1 MPWLPSLLLGRLRNG
16 LRHSPARLWTRG
28 LDAVSTCTSRLRPT
42 LLPRPRQLHAAL
54 PTRTRLLRIQ
64 AIWGVAVDVRWR
76 QQSHRHGS
84 RSGAVLPRW
93 TGTLLLTHSL
103 WTSGPESSGR
113 ALDTSL
119 SSLPG
124 ASSTP
129 SSAREHKQQLLRA
142 APSRFARLRI
152 HARYILLRSFNRPLT
167 LDEILGIFSWI
178 FLSNTIFILIG
189 TTTFVSLVL
198 AIAHGLSFED
208 YLATKLSDHLME
220 LTGATFMFES
230 SISPSWRSGVISL
243 RNVSVHLGPEY
254 ARRVKR
260 LQGVPHGNG
269 QGSPQLDQAHQL
281 PFKRFDDHY
290 HVEHYSDTAL
300 ASAHASMDS
309 SEEAIAE
316 HQHSA
321 FPGLSREE
329 VNYTMYDLKVD
340 QIDVTLSLWRW
351 MDGKGLIKDCSIRG
365 VRGVIDRTHVFWDP
379 LTPYDP
385 TSERDKHRQA
395 SGFEIG
401 SFHLE
406 DMLVYVYYPNAF
418 PPFPV
423 SIYSAS
429 LPQLRQRWF
438 LLDVLS
444 ADSMVGTYDNCLFS
458 IHQAQDPQSTL
469 LHAAHCRQ
477 HLPPLHPWQQ
487 QPVVLSTGTD
497 ITETPSLPS
506 WHHDSNSTRSPLL
519 PPTPGSITAP
529 KSRTSNKPYPAKRSH
544 LRIDGVNISHLNAG
558 TEGPF
563 GWITDGQVDVNAI
576 ISFPNELGQDPLK
589 RLVHELA
596 DDLESAMAQSASFP
610 LIAGFQA
617 SLRHGQPT
625 TPSADSAKDH
635 PDPSDRLAAVDDGSM
650 KRPTSDQHASMV
662 TVSNSSAAEASPI
675 PPAEPV
681 NPTLWFDLNVTFNN
695 TRASVPLQTEHI
707 SYLNNAL
714 IRPIVAYVNA
724 HRTVTSIPCRFTLQT
739 SDFDGSW
746 SFYDCRF
753 VDKASTEIG
762 KGFAKLAYDER
773 ERNRHLKRVG
783 LWSVQ
788 TVTRNLI
795 SLMYYVRGKRGFW
808 HYLGIVNDYKA

>member
-1 MPWLPSLLLGRLRNG
+1 MPLLPSMLLGRLQRG
-16 LRHSPARLWTRG
+16 FRLGPTWLRTQSLGTLLARRPHS
-28 LDAVSTCTSRLRPT
+28 RPT
-42 LLPRPRQLHAAL
+42 LLPRPLHFAL
-54 PTRTRLLRIQ
+54 PIGIRPFHVRAT
-64 AIWGVAVDVRWR
+64 WVVAADVRWR
-76 QQSHRHGS
+76 QRSHHHGPQP
-84 RSGAVLPRW
+84 GAVLPRW

-103 WTSGPESSGR
+103 WTNGTEPSPRPIDTTFSSR
-113 ALDTSL
+113 PVAPS
-119 SSLPG
+119 
-124 ASSTP
+124 AST
-129 SSAREHKQQLLRA
+129 SAREDKQRLLRT
-142 APSRFARLRI
+142 APNRFARLRV
-152 HARYILLRSFNRPLT
+152 HARYVLLRSFNRPFT

-208 YLATKLSDHLME
+208 YLATKLSEHLMD

-254 ARRVKR
+254 ADRVKE
-260 LQGVPHGNG
+260 LHHLPHDNG
-269 QGSPQLDQAHQL
+269 QSSPQFDQAHQL

-290 HVEHYSDTAL
+290 HVEQYGDNAPMT
-300 ASAHASMDS
+300 AHAAMES
-309 SEEAIAE
+309 SEEGIAE
-316 HQHSA
+316 HQRST

-329 VNYTMYDLKVD
+329 VNYTMYDLKVN

-385 TSERDKHRQA
+385 VAERDKHRQV
-395 SGFEIG
+395 SGFEID

-406 DMLVYVYYPNAF
+406 DMLVYVYYPDAF

-469 LHAAHCRQ
+469 LHAAHRHQ
-477 HLPPLHPWQQ
+477 QFQPLHPWQQ
-487 QPVVLSTGTD
+487 KPVLLSTETD
-497 ITETPSLPS
+497 MTETPNLPS
-506 WHHDSNSTRSPLL
+506 WRHGSNLTHSPLM
-519 PPTPGSITAP
+519 PPSSGSAAVPTDR
-529 KSRTSNKPYPAKRSH
+529 SLNKPCPTKRSH

-576 ISFPNELGQDPLK
+576 ISFPNELDQDPLK
-589 RLVHELA
+589 RLVHELT
-596 DDLESAMAQSASFP
+596 DDLESAMTQSASFP

-617 SLRHGQPT
+617 SRRQDQPT
-625 TPSADSAKDH
+625 ASAADSATDH
-635 PDPSDRLAAVDDGSM
+635 PGTSDALAAIDAQSTSM
-650 KRPTSDQHASMV
+650 PTRSDQPVSDLVAS
-662 TVSNSSAAEASPI
+662 SSSASEASSI
-675 PPAEPV
+675 SPAEPV
-681 NPTLWFDLNVTFNN
+681 DPTLWFDLNVTFNN

-724 HRTVTSIPCRFTLQT
+724 HRTVTSIPCRFTLKA

-746 SFYDCRF
+746 SFYDCGF

-762 KGFAKLAYDER
+762 KGFVKLAYDER

-788 TVTRNLI
+788 TVTRNII

-808 HYLGIVNDYKA
+808 HYLGIVNDYKV